1 MFDTGLVFRKL
12 VDCFRDFAEPRP
24 STDRGET
31 VMNHLVRGE
40 RAMEAGNLELAREI
54 YEKALQEETNNCE
67 TTILNFILGVVF

>member
-1 MFDTGLVFRKL
+1 MILALFFGSW
-12 VDCFRDFAEPRP
+12 
-24 STDRGET
+24 STVSGTSQNPVRLQTVSET